1 MSHTSRREF
10 LSGAAKLA
18 GVSAAAA
25 AAAAVPAVALG
36 AVREHAGKSVI
47 TTPENAIVET
57 SAGKVRGFVRNSIF
71 TFKGVP
77 YAGTT
82 AGEARFQPPT
92 PVTPWTQVR
101 STMSYGPVCPQPA
114 RGGWASDRLAFLYDW
129 DDGYPGEDCLRLNV
143 WTPGAGDRSK
153 RPVMVWLHGG
163 GYEAGSS
170 QELPSYDGENL
181 SRRGD
186 VVVVSVNHR
195 LNVFGYLNMAAV
207 GGEKYSRSVNVGM
220 LDIVAALQ
228 WVRDN
233 VARFG
238 GDPANVTIFGQS
250 GGGAKVSTLMA
261 MPAAKGLFHKAIV
274 QSGSQLHL
282 ASSEASAA
290 LAAEVLK
297 ELQAQGIGLEQLTQV
312 PAARLVEIATP
323 VKNRMIS
330 TRPRAPTYERLGWQP
345 WLDGTV
351 VTSHPFDPQAPAL
364 ASHVPMLIGAT
375 LHEFS
380 TAGSMPEPRALTE
393 EWLVTEVKKTYGDV
407 AGEIVTAFRQGHPGA
422 LPYELAGI
430 ISATAIC
437 RTSAVRQAQL
447 QATNA
452 PAYLYW
458 FAWKTP
464 VLDGTPLA
472 YHCSELAFAFDN
484 IDRCANSTGGTP
496 DARELAVKVSQAW
509 IQFARTGNPN
519 HSGLPRWP
527 AVSAAALPTMIFD
540 THCEVKND
548 PDAQERKS
556 LVGQASA

>member
-1 MSHTSRREF
+1 MSDTSRREF
-10 LSGAAKLA
+10 IAGAAKLA
-18 GVSAAAA
+18 GVSAVTTIAG
-25 AAAAVPAVALG
+25 AVPGVAAG
-36 AVREHAGKSVI
+36 AVREGAGKSTI
-47 TTPENAIVET
+47 TTPASAIVET
-57 SAGKVRGFVRNSIF
+57 SAGKVRGYVRNGIV
-71 TFKGVP
+71 TFKGIP

-82 AGEARFQPPT
+82 AGDARFLPPA

-101 STMSYGPVCPQPA
+101 ASMSYGPVCPQPV
-114 RGGWASDRLAFLYDW
+114 RGGWASDRLAFLFDW

-143 WTPGAGDRSK
+143 WTPAADDRSK

-207 GGEKYSRSVNVGM
+207 GGEKYARSVNVGM

-233 VARFG
+233 VSRFG
-238 GDPANVTIFGQS
+238 GDPANVTVFGQS

-261 MPAAKGLFHKAIV
+261 MPSAKGLFHKVIV
-274 QSGSQLHL
+274 QSGSQLRL
-282 ASSEASAA
+282 ATADAA
-290 LAAEVLK
+290 AAQAAAVLK
-297 ELQAQGIGLEQLTQV
+297 ELQAKGIGIEQLTQV
-312 PAARLVEIATP
+312 PAARLVEIATA
-323 VKNRMIS
+323 VKNSLVS
-330 TRPRAPTYERLGWQP
+330 TKPRAPTHERLGWQP

-351 VTSHPFDPQAPAL
+351 ITSHPFDPQAPAL
-364 ASHVPMLIGAT
+364 ATNVPMLIGT
-375 LHEFS
+375 TMHEFS
-380 TAGSMPEPRALTE
+380 PAGALPDPRALTE
-393 EWLVTEVKKTYGDV
+393 EWLIGEVKKTYGETAPQIV
-407 AGEIVTAFRQGHPGA
+407 AAFKEGHPGA
-422 LPYELAGI
+422 LPFELAGI
-430 ISATAIC
+430 ISATTVF
-437 RTSAVRQAQL
+437 RNSAVRQAQL
-447 QATNA
+447 QSVNA

-472 YHCSELAFAFDN
+472 YHCAELAFAFDN

-496 DARELAVKVSQAW
+496 EARELAAKVSQAW
-509 IQFARTGNPN
+509 IQFARTGNPH

-527 AVSAAALPTMIFD
+527 AVSAGALPTMIFD
-540 THCEVKND
+540 TRCEVRND
-548 PDAQERKS
+548 PDAKERAS
-556 LVGQASA
+556 LT

>member
-47 TTPENAIVET
+47 TTPDNAIVET

-207 GGEKYSRSVNVGM
+207 GG
-220 LDIVAALQ
+220 
-228 WVRDN
+228 
-233 VARFG
+233 
-238 GDPANVTIFGQS
+238 DPANVTIFGQS

-345 WLDGTV
+345 WLDGSV

-364 ASHVPMLIGAT
+364 ASHVPMLIGTT

-393 EWLVTEVKKTYGDV
+393 EWLVTEVKKTYGDA
-407 AGEIVTAFRQGHPGA
+407 AGEIVTAFKQGHPGA

-430 ISATAIC
+430 ISATAIF

-447 QATNA
+447 QTTNA

-496 DARELAVKVSQAW
+496 DARELAAKVSQAW